1 MPSGSGSCLTV
12 LVLFVMCSFLGLQ
25 QSYGTDGGDPNAR
38 VDLKKMTVQALRKY
52 TKVYELPNVH
62 PQSSK
67 QELETAVEKHW
78 NMMNVTEDGVVQ
90 NLMRLR
96 SKQY

>member
-1 MPSGSGSCLTV
+1 
-12 LVLFVMCSFLGLQ
+12 MCSFLGLQ